1 MNKFKYELE
10 TKTEG
15 DTITQTMYF
24 YSDMDEDTQRE
35 LMYVNVMQTQD
46 ASQRQALE
54 KLGWVNPHGRQV
66 KSTLHK
72 FLNWFNKQQTK
83 ENPATE
89 AFNGFYSRVQS
100 FGVYLPLSF
109 YFQALVGTF
118 NRFQTGSL

>member
-24 YSDMDEDTQRE
+24 YSDMDEHTKRE

-66 KSTLHK
+66 NTTLPK
-72 FLNWFNKQQTK
+72 FLDWFNNAKDVK
-83 ENPATE
+83 
-89 AFNGFYSRVQS
+89 
-100 FGVYLPLSF
+100 
-109 YFQALVGTF
+109 
-118 NRFQTGSL
+118 

>member
-24 YSDMDEDTQRE
+24 YFDRDERTQRE

-54 KLGWVNPHGRQV
+54 KLGWTNPHGRQV
-66 KSTLHK
+66 KTTLPK
-72 FLNWFNKQQTK
+72 FLEWFN
-83 ENPATE
+83 
-89 AFNGFYSRVQS
+89 R
-100 FGVYLPLSF
+100 
-109 YFQALVGTF
+109 
-118 NRFQTGSL
+118 R

>member
-24 YSDMDEDTQRE
+24 YSDMDEHTQRE

-54 KLGWVNPHGRQV
+54 KLVWTNPHGRQV
-66 KSTLHK
+66 KTTLHK
-72 FLNWFNKQQTK
+72 FLEWFNK
-83 ENPATE
+83 
-89 AFNGFYSRVQS
+89 R
-100 FGVYLPLSF
+100 
-109 YFQALVGTF
+109 
-118 NRFQTGSL
+118 

>member
-24 YSDMDEDTQRE
+24 YSDMDEHTQRE

-54 KLGWVNPHGRQV
+54 KLGWTNPHGRQV
-66 KSTLHK
+66 KSTLDK
-72 FLNWFNKQQTK
+72 FLDWFNK
-83 ENPATE
+83 
-89 AFNGFYSRVQS
+89 R
-100 FGVYLPLSF
+100 
-109 YFQALVGTF
+109 
-118 NRFQTGSL
+118 

>member
-24 YSDMDEDTQRE
+24 YSDMEEHTQRE

-54 KLGWVNPHGRQV
+54 KLGWTNPHGRQV
-66 KSTLHK
+66 KTTLHK
-72 FLNWFNKQQTK
+72 FLEWFNK
-83 ENPATE
+83 
-89 AFNGFYSRVQS
+89 R
-100 FGVYLPLSF
+100 
-109 YFQALVGTF
+109 
-118 NRFQTGSL
+118 

>member
-24 YSDMDEDTQRE
+24 YSDMDEHTERE

-54 KLGWVNPHGRQV
+54 KLGWTNPHGRQV
-66 KSTLHK
+66 KTTLPK
-72 FLNWFNKQQTK
+72 FRDWFNK
-83 ENPATE
+83 
-89 AFNGFYSRVQS
+89 R
-100 FGVYLPLSF
+100 
-109 YFQALVGTF
+109 
-118 NRFQTGSL
+118 

>member
-24 YSDMDEDTQRE
+24 YSDMDEHTQRE

-66 KSTLHK
+66 KTTLPK
-72 FLNWFNKQQTK
+72 FLDWFNNAKDVK
-83 ENPATE
+83 
-89 AFNGFYSRVQS
+89 
-100 FGVYLPLSF
+100 
-109 YFQALVGTF
+109 
-118 NRFQTGSL
+118 